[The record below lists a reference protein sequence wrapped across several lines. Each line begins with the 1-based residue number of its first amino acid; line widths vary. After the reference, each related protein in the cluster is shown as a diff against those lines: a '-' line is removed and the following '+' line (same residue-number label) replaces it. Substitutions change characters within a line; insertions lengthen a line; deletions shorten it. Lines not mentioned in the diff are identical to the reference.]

1 MSRPNR
7 LDFRNAIQYVLVSGR
22 EGDGIF
28 FDADILARFPHNVP
42 ANAPHV
48 QRLEQLIAE
57 SCEECGT
64 LLHAYTV
71 EPNALNLVLR
81 IAGAPLKT
89 FMGRLCGQYSRY
101 RRGREAGADDSSL
114 FERRYESKVI
124 ATEYLP
130 HAVRRTHLR
139 PMVAGLCP
147 RLADYPFSSARVY
160 LGAPARVPL
169 DLGAVKAVLERR
181 ALFGIRGYREFMDQ
195 PETDFVARLFERGS
209 ELDSRIVG
217 NKLFV
222 MKARQMATRPPPR
235 PTREELIGAAA
246 KLIGTEP
253 KELFASTS
261 AGVLGRSL
269 VAWYGVRAG
278 AASLE
283 EIGRWFS
290 VSGAALA
297 KGIRHY
303 RDVAPEQFSRSSL
316 PGLEYSSGTGF
327 AREEGDE
334 L

>member
-1 MSRPNR
+1 MPRPNR
-7 LDFRNAIQYVLVSGR
+7 LDFRNANQYVLVSGR

-28 FDADILARFPHNVP
+28 FDAAILARFPHNVP
-42 ANAPHV
+42 ANAPNV

-71 EPNALNLVLR
+71 EPNALTLVLR
-81 IAGAPLKT
+81 TAGAPLKT

-101 RRGREAGADDSSL
+101 WRDREAGADGSSP

-139 PMVAGLCP
+139 PILVGLCR
-147 RLADYPFSSARVY
+147 RLAEYPFSSARVY
-160 LGAPARVPL
+160 LGVPARVPL

-181 ALFGIRGYREFMDQ
+181 GLFGIRGYREFMDQ

-222 MKARQMATRPPPR
+222 MKARQMAARPWPA
-235 PTREELIGAAA
+235 PTREELVGAAA

-253 KELFASTS
+253 KELC
-261 AGVLGRSL
+261 
-269 VAWYGVRAG
+269 
-278 AASLE
+278 
-283 EIGRWFS
+283 
-290 VSGAALA
+290 ALLS
-297 KGIRHY
+297 I
-303 RDVAPEQFSRSSL
+303 S
-316 PGLEYSSGTGF
+316 
-327 AREEGDE
+327 
-334 L
+334 